1 MRFKLKFDL
10 QHELLDADYR
20 PILVSFIKNALS
32 QDNPALYQSLY
43 DEGVTQKMYAFAP
56 YLPEPIFSGDT
67 LKISKC
73 NLEVLF
79 TTSDYSMFINL
90 YNAFL
95 KQRFIPYPLKYR
107 NFLTLM
113 SMVMINKRSIE
124 KDSVL
129 IKMLSPLVVRRHDKE
144 KNKDQYLV
152 FYQDDFESGWRD
164 TLKPLLANAATPE
177 MIRELSLKPMKC
189 KKVVVRVFGQNIDTT
204 TGILQL
210 SGNHLLLNYLHDLA
224 MSSRRAQGFG
234 VFDVIG

>member
-20 PILVSFIKNALS
+20 PTIVSYIKNALS
-32 QDNPALYQSLY
+32 QDNPVLYQSLY
-43 DEGVTQKMYAFAP
+43 GEGVTQKMFAFAP
-56 YLPEPIFSGDT
+56 YFPEPIFNGDT

-73 NLEVLF
+73 NLDILF
-79 TTSDYSMFINL
+79 TTSDHTMFINL

-95 KQRFIPYPLKYR
+95 KQRFIPYPLKYN
-107 NFLTLM
+107 NFLTLK
-113 SMVMINKRSIE
+113 SIAMINKRAIVA
-124 KDSVL
+124 DSVL

-144 KNKDQYLV
+144 KNQDQYLV
-152 FYQDDFESGWRD
+152 FDQDDFESGWRD
-164 TLKPLLANAATPE
+164 TLKPLLATVATPE
-177 MIRELSLKPMKC
+177 MIQELSLQPIKC

-204 TGILQL
+204 IGTLQL

-234 VFDVIG
+234 VFDVVG